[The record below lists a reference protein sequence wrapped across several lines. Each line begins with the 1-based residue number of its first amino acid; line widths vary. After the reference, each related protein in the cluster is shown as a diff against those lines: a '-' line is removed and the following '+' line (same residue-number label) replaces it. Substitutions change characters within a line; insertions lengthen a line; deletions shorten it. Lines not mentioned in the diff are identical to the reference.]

1 MGEEFIPKEITG
13 ADVVE
18 EALRWRD
25 VPYKAAGSTRE
36 GVCCAGLPFGV
47 GKALGQI
54 PADARLPAHNP
65 LRPNPRTLVETVG
78 AYGREIPLIERRAGD
93 VVVLSF
99 EGRRIPRHL
108 AILSRVG
115 FIQLFPALSI
125 GRVCEH
131 GLDDAWREMMLAAYR
146 FKGVRD

>member
-1 MGEEFIPKEITG
+1 MSEEFAPRVIAGET
-13 ADVVE
+13 VVR
-18 EALRWRD
+18 EARD
-25 VPYKAAGSTRE
+25 WLGVPYKAAGTTRA

-65 LRPNPRTLVETVG
+65 VRPNPRVLVETVRLYSDEV
-78 AYGREIPLIERRAGD
+78 ALDEAQPGD

-108 AILSRVG
+108 ALLTGNGLV
-115 FIQLFPALSI
+115 QLFPALSI
-125 GRVCEH
+125 KRVCEH
-131 GLDDAWREMMLAAYR
+131 SLDDAWRAMMLAAYR
-146 FKGVRD
+146 YKGVTG